1 VRVRSLGWRTDLR
14 LRELEGAE
22 VVERQDHLV
31 VRSAANPAY
40 RWGNFLLFAS
50 PPRPGDAERWLAR
63 FEQDFPEAS
72 YVAIG
77 IDSPAGDLGELDEL
91 RAAGMTVEIDAVLS
105 ADGLRAPA
113 REPPPVEFR
122 RLQSDADWR
131 RATALRYAVE
141 ERPED
146 GYRDYLERQMR
157 TIRRVSEQGHGAW
170 LGAFC
175 DGEMRS
181 SLGIFNAGGGLARFQ
196 SVDTHPAHR
205 RQGLATNLLLA
216 AGRYALAELGASK
229 LVIAADPDYHA
240 IDIYRSL
247 GFRERERHVQ
257 LERLAVR
264 PRS

>member
-1 VRVRSLGWRTDLR
+1 MRVRSIGWRTDLR

-22 VVERQDHLV
+22 IVEREDHLV
-31 VRSAANPAY
+31 VRTAENPAY

-50 PPRPGDAERWLAR
+50 PPRHGDAERWLAR
-63 FEQDFPEAS
+63 FDAEFPDAD

-77 IDSPAGDLGELDEL
+77 IDSPASELGELEEL
-91 RAAGMTVEIDAVLS
+91 RTAGMTIETNAVLS
-105 ADGLRAPA
+105 AGTLRAPQ
-113 REPPPVEFR
+113 REPPPGDFR
-122 RLQSDADWR
+122 QLRGDADWR
-131 RATALRYAVE
+131 QATELRLALDGPV
-141 ERPED
+141 ED
-146 GYRDYLERQMR
+146 GYRDFLERQMR
-157 TIRRVSEQGHGAW
+157 AIRRVCEQGHGAW
-170 LGAFC
+170 FGAFC

-181 SLGIFNAGGGLARFQ
+181 SLGVFSAGAGLARFQ

-216 AGRYALAELGASK
+216 AGRFALAELAAST

-240 IDIYRSL
+240 IDVYRSL

-257 LERLAVR
+257 LERLGGP